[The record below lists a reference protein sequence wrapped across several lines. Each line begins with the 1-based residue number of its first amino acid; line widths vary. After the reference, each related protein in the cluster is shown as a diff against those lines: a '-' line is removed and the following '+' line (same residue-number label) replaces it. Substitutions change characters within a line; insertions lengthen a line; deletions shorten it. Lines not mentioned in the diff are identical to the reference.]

1 MKIREYSEKL
11 GLLTPLAVISLT
23 LMDFSGTA
31 FAVSG
36 NELEYEAKYLISSI
50 LTDRMQV
57 LLLILTGIASILAF
71 LPAIKGSKGYLANL
85 KTAAILAIFVSFVLG
100 ILKSVTFVISNKYVQ
115 YEMYY
120 LIFHSASSILT
131 TYLLIALSALIAIS
145 LALITVNGFLGLF
158 GAGKRVKGIIGAGL
172 VPALLMFVIGGY
184 WLNKTYFPA
193 FSGLKSIIGNVIWA
207 LLCFLTGFL
216 LGWAVIK
223 MSKLSLYLSK
233 LDSFRSPAGI
243 LILIILLNL
252 ITFFYQPSTKSG
264 HPNIILISIDT
275 LRADHLGSYGYGRD
289 TTPNI
294 DRFAKD
300 AVLFTNTIA
309 QSSWTLP
316 SHMSMLTGLYPSGHG
331 VMRPSSKL
339 SDGHLTI
346 AEILQ
351 NAGYETVAFTDG
363 AYLSHRFGYQGFDHF
378 DDIGYGIEAIYA
390 KAVNWL
396 KKGHSRPF
404 FLFLHTYQ
412 VHAPYDPPPAY
423 DIYSDKNY
431 GGIVEVSGNSN
442 DYYKEIKPLMTLEDY
457 HYVIDKYDGEIYYTD
472 YYLGKLFNKLKE
484 LNLYDDSIIILT
496 SDHGE
501 NFLDHPAYHIDHK
514 ELYDEIVKVPLIIK
528 APMFPTNQIITT
540 QVESIDIMPTVL
552 EKLGISL
559 PNWID
564 GKSVV
569 ELVQKGTYGKTHA
582 FSERNYRYKM
592 IRSNDWKLI
601 HRSDTELELFDLKND
616 PGEQENLIA
625 EKSSIAK
632 PLYENLGFW
641 MDIQKEKSKLFTAD
655 KIELDGELT
664 QKLKALG
671 YVN

>member
-1 MKIREYSEKL
+1 MKTREYSGKL
-11 GLLTPLAVISLT
+11 GLFTPLAVISLT
-23 LMDFSGTA
+23 LMGFSGTA
-31 FAVSG
+31 FAISG
-36 NELEYEAKYLISSI
+36 NELLYEAKYLISSI

-71 LPAIKGSKGYLANL
+71 LSAIKDSKGYLANL
-85 KTAAILAIFVSFVLG
+85 KTAALLTIFISFVLG
-100 ILKSVTFVISNKYVQ
+100 ILKSVTFIISNKYIQ

-120 LIFHSASSILT
+120 LIFHSVSSILT
-131 TYLLIALSALIAIS
+131 GYLLIALSALIVIF
-145 LALITVNGFLGLF
+145 LALITVNGFLSLF
-158 GAGKRVKGIIGAGL
+158 GAGKKVKIIIGSGL
-172 VPALLMFVIGGY
+172 VPALLMFLIGGY
-184 WLNKTYFPA
+184 WLNKTYLQGFLE
-193 FSGLKSIIGNVIWA
+193 LKSIIANVIWA
-207 LLCFLTGFL
+207 SLCMLTGCI
-216 LGWAVIK
+216 LGWAIFK
-223 MSKLSLYLSK
+223 ISEFNLYLSK
-233 LDSFRSPAGI
+233 LSGLKGSAGL
-243 LILIILLNL
+243 LILFILLNVA
-252 ITFFYQPSTKSG
+252 TFLYRLSIDASR
-264 HPNIILISIDT
+264 PNIIIISIDT
-275 LRADHLGSYGYGRD
+275 LRADHLGSYGYSRD

-316 SHMSMLTGLYPSGHG
+316 SHMSMLTSGHG

-339 SDGHLTI
+339 SDEHLTI

-351 NAGYETVAFTDG
+351 NAGYKTVAFTDG

-378 DDIGYGIEAIYA
+378 DDIGYGIEAIYT

-431 GGIVEVSGNSN
+431 SGIVEVSGNSN

-472 YYLGKLFNKLKE
+472 YYLGKLFNELKE
-484 LNLYDDSIIILT
+484 LTLYDDSIIILT

-528 APMFPTNQIITT
+528 APMFPANQIITT

-552 EKLGISL
+552 EKLGILL
-559 PNWID
+559 PNWTD

-601 HRSDTELELFDLKND
+601 HKSETELELFDLKND
-616 PGEQENLIA
+616 PGEQDNLIA
-625 EKSSIAK
+625 EKPSIAK
-632 PLYENLGFW
+632 FLYKDLGFW